1 MSVCCVNMLWAISIK
16 TSVATN
22 IPGYMA
28 FVRCYKD
35 NRSLERE
42 KSKKKKNQLPRQEG
56 KEEKKIAFQR
66 VIFTIK
72 RTQCRQAEGNFIC
85 IL

>member
-42 KSKKKKNQLPRQEG
+42 KSKKKKISFLGRKVRKKRKLHS
-56 KEEKKIAFQR
+56 KELFSQ
-66 VIFTIK
+66 
-72 RTQCRQAEGNFIC
+72 
-85 IL
+85 